1 MVDLVLGDDH
11 AVFVDAL
18 VTVLP
23 QKGITVLN
31 TANSVQG
38 TVAST
43 RQHRPEICLLDR
55 YFADGDGID
64 FIGDVLTAGGTNTKV
79 VILTAD
85 QDVVGMRRAL
95 NSGAAG
101 YVNKMCG
108 LESLVTAIRRVVSG
122 EVVAD
127 LATASVRRPSRAGH
141 ARPLVTHL
149 TGRERECLGLLVAG
163 ASTSTMAKQ
172 LGVSATTVR
181 THVQALLTKLG
192 VHSRVEAASFA
203 VRHRLLTDTEIPR
216 SLTAALR

>member
-31 TANSVQG
+31 TADSVRG
-38 TVAST
+38 TVASI

-55 YFADGDGID
+55 YFADGDGLD
-64 FIGDVLTAGGTNTKV
+64 FIGDVIAAGETNTKV
-79 VILTAD
+79 MILTAD
-85 QDVVGMRRAL
+85 QDVAGMRRAL
-95 NSGAAG
+95 NSGAVG

-108 LESLVTAIRRVVSG
+108 LDSLVTAIRRVVSG

-127 LATASVRRPSRAGH
+127 LATASARRPSRSDH
-141 ARPLVTHL
+141 ARPLTTPL

-163 ASTSTMAKQ
+163 ASTSMMAKQ
-172 LGVSATTVR
+172 LGVSAATVR

-203 VRHRLLTDTEIPR
+203 VRHCLLTDTEIPR
-216 SLTAALR
+216 SLARA